1 MKRARLWNNVFLWAI
16 SRREISPLVVIFKKK
31 LISLHGGLL
40 NVTTNIHLKSCA
52 YHSDSECCCIH
63 GNLSNPKSSENT
75 LLYLYVIW
83 NMLKSAD
90 LHETIL
96 TLVICHK
103 HVRYHDGVT
112 LYFSMKFPSVASKK
126 TRNGYFSCQQI
137 SAHSQVKTIKKK
149 KKKPGKPRLD
159 VRKHWEFESINR
171 NLSAALLH
179 VKPSCNNSDLN
190 DTGISL
196 QIADSG
202 SYHFLVIGTKIFR
215 IIWKLSE
222 NC

>member
-1 MKRARLWNNVFLWAI
+1 MKRARLWKNVILWAT

-31 LISLHGGLL
+31 LISLHGGIL

-52 YHSDSECCCIH
+52 YHPDSECCCIH
-63 GNLSNPKSSENT
+63 GNLSNPKS
-75 LLYLYVIW
+75 
-83 NMLKSAD
+83 
-90 LHETIL
+90 
-96 TLVICHK
+96 CHK
-103 HVRYHDGVT
+103 HVRYHVGVT

-126 TRNGYFSCQQI
+126 TRNGYFSYM
-137 SAHSQVKTIKKK
+137 SADFRAFSSKNNKK

-159 VRKHWEFESINR
+159 VRKHSEFESINR

-179 VKPSCNNSDLN
+179 VKPSCNSSDLN

-202 SYHFLVIGTKIFR
+202 SYHFFVIGTKIFR